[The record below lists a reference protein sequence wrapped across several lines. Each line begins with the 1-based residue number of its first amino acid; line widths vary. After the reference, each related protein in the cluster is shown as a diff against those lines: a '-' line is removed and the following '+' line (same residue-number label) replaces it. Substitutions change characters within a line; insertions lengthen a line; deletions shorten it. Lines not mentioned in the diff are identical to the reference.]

1 VVWSSA
7 TLVKAWG
14 APRGRGPSS
23 RLATLDRPLDDEEDW
38 PHRELRLG
46 FDTQARLLETVVL
59 TFASGDERVIHAMPA
74 REQYWDLL
82 P

>member
-1 VVWSSA
+1 MRVHASALKHGVPPEDAMHAAYWS
-7 TLVKAWG
+7 LWIE
-14 APRGRGPSS
+14 
-23 RLATLDRPLDDEEDW
+23 PLEEDAW

-59 TFASGDERVIHAMPA
+59 IFESGQEVVIHAMPA
-74 REQYWDLL
+74 RRQYWDLL

>member
-1 VVWSSA
+1 MKVHDSALRHGVSPEDVVQAADWP
-7 TLVKAWG
+7 LWIE
-14 APRGRGPSS
+14 
-23 RLATLDRPLDDEEDW
+23 PLDDEDW

-59 TFASGDERVIHAMPA
+59 IFESGDEMVIHAMPA
-74 REQYWDLL
+74 RKQYWELL

>member
-1 VVWSSA
+1 MKVHRSALKHGVLPEDAIQAAEWS
-7 TLVKAWG
+7 LWIE
-14 APRGRGPSS
+14 
-23 RLATLDRPLDDEEDW
+23 PLDDEGP

-59 TFASGDERVIHAMPA
+59 ILDSDDELVIHAMPA
-74 REQYWDLL
+74 RTTDLDLL

>member
-1 VVWSSA
+1 MKVHRSALKHGVSSEDAVQAADWSQ
-7 TLVKAWG
+7 WIE
-14 APRGRGPSS
+14 
-23 RLATLDRPLDDEEDW
+23 PLEEDDW

-59 TFASGDERVIHAMPA
+59 IFESGEELVIHAMPA
-74 REQYWDLL
+74 RKQFLELL

>member
-1 VVWSSA
+1 MKVHNSALKHGVLPEDAVQAADWS
-7 TLVKAWG
+7 LWVE
-14 APRGRGPSS
+14 
-23 RLATLDRPLDDEEDW
+23 PLEEEAW

-59 TFASGDERVIHAMPA
+59 IFASGDEMVIHAMPA
-74 REQYWDLL
+74 RKQYWYLL

>member
-1 VVWSSA
+1 MKVHDSA
-7 TLVKAWG
+7 LKHGV
-14 APRGRGPSS
+14 
-23 RLATLDRPLDDEEDW
+23 LAEDAVQAADWPLWVEPLDEEDW

-59 TFASGDERVIHAMPA
+59 VFESGEELVIHAMPA
-74 REQYWDLL
+74 RRQYWDLL

>member
-1 VVWSSA
+1 MYS
-7 TLVKAWG
+7 
-14 APRGRGPSS
+14 PRTQFRQPTGRVEPIN
-23 RLATLDRPLDDEEDW
+23 DEDW

-59 TFASGDERVIHAMPA
+59 IFESGDEMIIHAMPA
-74 REQYWDLL
+74 RKQYWDLL

>member
-1 VVWSSA
+1 VKVHDSA
-7 TLVKAWG
+7 LKHGVLPEDAVQAANLSLWIE
-14 APRGRGPSS
+14 
-23 RLATLDRPLDDEEDW
+23 PLEEEEW

-59 TFASGDERVIHAMPA
+59 ILPTGEEMIIHAMPA
-74 REQYWDLL
+74 RRQYWELL